1 MTSENQVEWSSSTF
15 SSLARSTNSSPP
27 PPSSSA
33 KGWPEMQRQRARLQQ
48 EVQQQSTCGEMSP
61 LSTCVRLEAMDEL
74 ERENMELRRSL
85 GGAESEADEL
95 RDEVKKAQ
103 AQAESAARQRD
114 GLQRELA
121 VLRQQVQEVKA
132 QGRTKVIQVPAPVRN
147 DESKE
152 QEEEE
157 HVFM

>member
-1 MTSENQVEWSSSTF
+1 MITVSGLRPFEARLSATSTSIPSF
-15 SSLARSTNSSPP
+15 
-27 PPSSSA
+27 SSSA

-61 LSTCVRLEAMDEL
+61 LSTSVRLEAMDEL

-121 VLRQQVQEVKA
+121 VLRQQVQEVNA

-157 HVFM
+157 HLFM

>member
-1 MTSENQVEWSSSTF
+1 M
-15 SSLARSTNSSPP
+15 
-27 PPSSSA
+27 
-33 KGWPEMQRQRARLQQ
+33 G
-48 EVQQQSTCGEMSP
+48 
-61 LSTCVRLEAMDEL
+61 VR
-74 ERENMELRRSL
+74 RPRGLRRSL